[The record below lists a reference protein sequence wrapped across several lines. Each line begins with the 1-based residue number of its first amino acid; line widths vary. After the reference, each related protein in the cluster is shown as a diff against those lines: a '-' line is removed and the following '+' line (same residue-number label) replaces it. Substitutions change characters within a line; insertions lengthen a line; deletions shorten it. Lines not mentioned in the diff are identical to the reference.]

1 MEYTALPIRLFR
13 ALPPSSSFS
22 LLNIHWPQTTSL
34 FKPLST
40 SPSAALTTLTS
51 PYALT
56 RREMLASRKSLTSTR
71 DITAKR
77 IGLLASQGPRWGTDF
92 SDLTGSSELQTE
104 TTRIYHVLCSVLEI
118 PPPPSPPPSTR
129 KSRSNNPPPQPV
141 LPTATAHNLLVIL
154 QTHLPKTQ
162 SSLQKVL
169 STHHRPNRLTRY
181 WFPLLFLP
189 PLIYTSAQTLLR
201 NKDFIREQIVNA
213 KETIRGFVVTW
224 VWEPLE
230 GIGKTLRGGG
240 EGLGVAPTT
249 VKSDQESLERMVRDL
264 GRDYYHLQGEELTA
278 LGEKVRSGDMEEVLR
293 VYENELKV
301 SSSPNGVC
309 NE

>member
-1 MEYTALPIRLFR
+1 
-13 ALPPSSSFS
+13 
-22 LLNIHWPQTTSL
+22 
-34 FKPLST
+34 
-40 SPSAALTTLTS
+40 
-51 PYALT
+51 
-56 RREMLASRKSLTSTR
+56 
-71 DITAKR
+71 
-77 IGLLASQGPRWGTDF
+77 
-92 SDLTGSSELQTE
+92 
-104 TTRIYHVLCSVLEI
+104 
-118 PPPPSPPPSTR
+118 
-129 KSRSNNPPPQPV
+129 
-141 LPTATAHNLLVIL
+141 
-154 QTHLPKTQ
+154 
-162 SSLQKVL
+162 
-169 STHHRPNRLTRY
+169 
-181 WFPLLFLP
+181 
-189 PLIYTSAQTLLR
+189 LIYTSAQTLLR